1 MAHTRDRHL
10 PRLPTPLKKMAPSI
24 FAHAST
30 AKKAR
35 SATVAI
41 RHYKL
46 TDRVRGVGGLRGRS
60 ALSPI
65 ADIVSSL
72 GRLIG
77 PLGK

>member
-46 TDRVRGVGGLRGRS
+46 TDRVRGLRGRS